1 MSLSIIVAKASNN
14 AIGKDNALL
23 WHLSDDLKRFKKLT
37 MGHPIIMGRK
47 TFESLPGVLPG
58 RVHYVLTGNKDYKA
72 PEGVLLF
79 HDVKSLM
86 ESLPEGE
93 NFVIGGEHMYKALLP
108 YAGAL
113 YITEVEKPFDGD
125 AFFLR
130 SVPKTGSSPKKQ
142 KAKETSRTASSP
154 TTGNKNSGIK

>member
-86 ESLPEGE
+86 ESLP
-93 NFVIGGEHMYKALLP
+93 K
-108 YAGAL
+108 
-113 YITEVEKPFDGD
+113 EK
-125 AFFLR
+125 
-130 SVPKTGSSPKKQ
+130 TSSSAASTCTKPS
-142 KAKETSRTASSP
+142 SRTQAPSTSQ
-154 TTGNKNSGIK
+154 K